1 MVKDMAKK
9 VKKRKIRASA
19 FIILFFVLVMI
30 ITFSIIG
37 VNAYKYYTSYEYKL
51 GKVGYNKEEIAKI
64 TKFDKKY
71 INYALKKY
79 DKYLIPL
86 VSQKYFLYKNY
97 DRYISYIKKS
107 YKYKKIVYSDVV
119 TFVNTR
125 NDSSFYKDTV
135 VTNMDLG
142 YGILVNKHYSLP
154 EKYAPDDVVTMS
166 NQYAYPNNSIRKDV
180 YEAFKEMS
188 KEAKE
193 EGITLIVNSSYRTYE
208 EQKEL
213 YDDYS
218 DKKGIEYA
226 DKYAAR
232 PDFSEH
238 QTGLALDIFSP
249 GYGMKNFEESK
260 AFAWLSENSWKYG
273 FILRYPK
280 DKDSITGY
288 AYEAWH
294 YRYLGKDLAK
304 KVYESG
310 LTFEEYYS
318 YYLEK

>member
-1 MVKDMAKK
+1 MTRKI
-9 VKKRKIRASA
+9 KKRKIKISA
-19 FIILFFVLVMI
+19 LVILFFIIIMI
-30 ITFSIIG
+30 STFSVICI
-37 VNAYKYYTSYEYKL
+37 NAYKHYTSYDYKL
-51 GKVGYNKEEIAKI
+51 GKVGYSSEEINKI
-64 TKFDKKY
+64 KNLDKKY
-71 INYALKKY
+71 IDYALKKY

-97 DRYISYIKKS
+97 EKYISYIKKT
-107 YKYKKIVYSDVV
+107 YKDKKIVYSDVV
-119 TFVNTR
+119 TFVNTK
-125 NDSSFYKDTV
+125 NDVNFYKDTV
-135 VTNMDLG
+135 ITNMDLG
-142 YGILVNKHYSLP
+142 YGIIVNKHYSLP
-154 EKYAPDDVVTMS
+154 EKYAPDDIVTMN

-188 KEAKE
+188 KSAKE
-193 EGITLIVNSSYRTYE
+193 EDITLIVNSSYRTYD
-208 EQKEL
+208 EQKKL
-213 YDDYS
+213 YDDYA

-260 AFAWLSENSWKYG
+260 AFSWLFENSWKFG

-280 DKDSITGY
+280 DKENITGY
-288 AYEAWH
+288 SYEAWH
-294 YRYLGKDLAK
+294 YRFLRKDLAK

-310 LTFEEYYS
+310 LTYEEYYS